1 MTNDPTRV
9 LHQTI
14 ALGDNPDDIH
24 FEERMGH
31 GFIVLGGVSIAVS
44 TSSQA
49 AVDKLATVA
58 AQAAADSRGRSLR
71 EVA

>member
-1 MTNDPTRV
+1 MDHPTQV

-14 ALGDNPDDIH
+14 ALGTNPDDIH
-24 FEERMGH
+24 VEERMGQT
-31 GFIVLGGVSIAVS
+31 FIVLGNVSLALSLS
-44 TSSQA
+44 TQA

-58 AQAAADSRGRSLR
+58 AMAAADSRARRLR

>member
-1 MTNDPTRV
+1 MNETRV

-14 ALGDNPDDIH
+14 GLGDNPDDIH

-31 GFIVLGGVSIAVS
+31 GFIVLGNVSIAVS

-49 AVDKLATVA
+49 AVDKFATVV
-58 AQAAADSRGRSLR
+58 AQAAADGRARALKAVS
-71 EVA
+71 